1 MFISPKSNKVVAR
14 LDMAKALVIVES
26 VAKTKTIGK
35 FLGKDFTVKSSVG
48 HIKDLP
54 KQRLAVAVD
63 DGFEPEYI
71 TIRGKG
77 KVLTELRKVASDVD
91 KVFIA
96 TDPDREGEAIA
107 RHLAD
112 EIATRNENIFRVRFN
127 EITEKAVK
135 EALHAPMPIDDN
147 LVDAQKARRVVD
159 RLVGYQVSPLLW
171 RTIFRG
177 LSAGRVQSVALRLI
191 CEREA
196 LIDAFVPEEYWTI
209 AAELKGKKT
218 SPFLANLVKID
229 DKKPELR
236 SESEA
241 QTIAGELRNQEFK
254 VAEIKKKK
262 VNRQPAPP
270 FTTSTMQQEASK
282 RLGFSAKRIMIIA
295 QQLYEGI
302 ELGEEGSVG
311 LITYM
316 RTDSIRVAEE
326 AVQAVRELIA
336 RDYGMEYLPKTP
348 PKYKA
353 KAGAQDAHE
362 AIRPTVMKHSPKSI
376 KKFLTEEQ
384 FKLYELIWQRFLAS
398 QMEAA
403 VYDQTSI
410 DITAGRFLL
419 RVSGS
424 VIVFR
429 GFLQAYDDFRDKDE
443 DEENGENSNVPT
455 ALTVGEILALLDLHP
470 EQHFTKPPARY
481 SESSLIKELDA
492 LGIGRPSTYAM
503 IISTLTARK
512 YVDKQGR
519 QLAPTELGKTVNK
532 ILIRQFPKI
541 FNVEFTAFMED
552 ELDKIE
558 TGKKDFSEVVQ
569 EFYQP
574 FNRAVTEAEA
584 RKDDIKDELQ
594 ETTDELCPKCN
605 NPLIIRWG
613 RNGRFMACSSYPE
626 CKFTRPL
633 DVQEVATGEIC
644 ENCGKEMV
652 VKVGR
657 YGRFIA
663 CSGYPDC
670 KTAKPYPIGMACPK
684 DGGIGQIVERR
695 SKRGKTFYGCSRYP
709 DCDFVTWNKPL
720 KMPCPECGNSYT
732 EERYTQAKGLH
743 IRCPKCKHELESAPN
758 EDYFEP
764 AAG

>member
-1 MFISPKSNKVVAR
+1 
-14 LDMAKALVIVES
+14 MAKALVIVES

-254 VAEIKKKK
+254 V
-262 VNRQPAPP
+262 
-270 FTTSTMQQEASK
+270 
-282 RLGFSAKRIMIIA
+282 
-295 QQLYEGI
+295 
-302 ELGEEGSVG
+302 
-311 LITYM
+311 
-316 RTDSIRVAEE
+316 
-326 AVQAVRELIA
+326 
-336 RDYGMEYLPKTP
+336 
-348 PKYKA
+348 
-353 KAGAQDAHE
+353 
-362 AIRPTVMKHSPKSI
+362 
-376 KKFLTEEQ
+376 
-384 FKLYELIWQRFLAS
+384 
-398 QMEAA
+398 
-403 VYDQTSI
+403 
-410 DITAGRFLL
+410 
-419 RVSGS
+419 
-424 VIVFR
+424 
-429 GFLQAYDDFRDKDE
+429 
-443 DEENGENSNVPT
+443 
-455 ALTVGEILALLDLHP
+455 
-470 EQHFTKPPARY
+470 
-481 SESSLIKELDA
+481 
-492 LGIGRPSTYAM
+492 
-503 IISTLTARK
+503 
-512 YVDKQGR
+512 
-519 QLAPTELGKTVNK
+519 
-532 ILIRQFPKI
+532 
-541 FNVEFTAFMED
+541 
-552 ELDKIE
+552 
-558 TGKKDFSEVVQ
+558 
-569 EFYQP
+569 
-574 FNRAVTEAEA
+574 
-584 RKDDIKDELQ
+584 
-594 ETTDELCPKCN
+594 
-605 NPLIIRWG
+605 
-613 RNGRFMACSSYPE
+613 
-626 CKFTRPL
+626 
-633 DVQEVATGEIC
+633 
-644 ENCGKEMV
+644 
-652 VKVGR
+652 
-657 YGRFIA
+657 
-663 CSGYPDC
+663 
-670 KTAKPYPIGMACPK
+670 
-684 DGGIGQIVERR
+684 
-695 SKRGKTFYGCSRYP
+695 
-709 DCDFVTWNKPL
+709 
-720 KMPCPECGNSYT
+720 
-732 EERYTQAKGLH
+732 
-743 IRCPKCKHELESAPN
+743 
-758 EDYFEP
+758 
-764 AAG
+764 

>member
-1 MFISPKSNKVVAR
+1 
-14 LDMAKALVIVES
+14 MAKALVIVES

-35 FLGKDFTVKSSVG
+35 FLGKDYTVKSSVG

-54 KQRLAVAVD
+54 KQRLAVAVED
-63 DGFEPEYI
+63 SFEPEYI

-77 KVLTELRKVASDVD
+77 KILTELRKAAGDVD

-112 EIATRNENIFRVRFN
+112 EITARNENVLRVRFN
-127 EITEKAVK
+127 EITERAVK
-135 EALHAPMPIDDN
+135 EALRSPLPIDDN

-159 RLVGYQVSPLLW
+159 RLVGYQVSPILW

-191 CEREA
+191 CEREDA
-196 LIDAFVPEEYWTI
+196 IDHFVPEEYWTI

-218 SPFLANLVKID
+218 APFLANLVKID
-229 DKKPELR
+229 GQKPELH

-241 QTIAGELRNQEFK
+241 QAIAAELRGQEFK
-254 VAEIKKKK
+254 VADLRKKKIS
-262 VNRQPAPP
+262 RQPAPP
-270 FTTSTMQQEASK
+270 FTTSTMQQEAAK
-282 RLGFSAKRIMIIA
+282 RLGFTAKRIMMIA

-316 RTDSIRVAEE
+316 RTDSIRVADE
-326 AVQAVRELIA
+326 AVQAARELIA
-336 RDYGMEYLPKTP
+336 RDYGLEYLPKTP

-362 AIRPTVMKHSPKSI
+362 AIRPTATQYAPKAI
-376 KKFLTEEQ
+376 KKYLTDEQ
-384 FKLYELIWQRFLAS
+384 YRLYELIWQRFIAS

-403 VYDQTSI
+403 VYEQTSI
-410 DITAGRFLL
+410 DITAGRCLL
-419 RVSGS
+419 RVAGS
-424 VIVFR
+424 IIVFR
-429 GFLQAYDDFRDKDE
+429 GFLQAFDDFKDE
-443 DEENGENSNVPT
+443 EDENGENSNVPT
-455 ALTVGEILALLDLHP
+455 ELTVGELLTLLDLHP

-512 YVDKQGR
+512 YVEKQGR
-519 QLAPTELGKTVNK
+519 QLAPTELGRTVNR

-558 TGKKDFSEVVQ
+558 TGKKDFLEVVQ

-574 FNRAVTEAEA
+574 FSRAVMAAEE
-584 RKDDIKDELQ
+584 RKDVIKDELQ
-594 ETTDELCPKCN
+594 ETTEESCPKCER
-605 NPLIIRWG
+605 PLIIRWG
-613 RNGRFMACSSYPE
+613 RNGRFMACSGYPD

-633 DVQEVATGEIC
+633 DSQEVATGETC

-684 DGGIGQIVERR
+684 EGCTGQVVERR
-695 SKRGKTFYGCSRYP
+695 SKRGRTFYGCSRYP
-709 DCDFVTWNKPL
+709 DCDFVTWNKPV
-720 KMPCPECGNSYT
+720 KNPCPACGNPYT

-743 IRCPKCKHELESAPN
+743 IRCPKCKHELESAPD

-764 AAG
+764 AAGG

>member
-229 DKKPELR
+229 DKKPELH

-316 RTDSIRVAEE
+316 RTDSIRIAEE

>member
-218 SPFLANLVKID
+218 SPFLANLVKIA

-302 ELGEEGSVG
+302 ELGDEGSVG

>member
-1 MFISPKSNKVVAR
+1 MFNSIKSNKVVAR

-35 FLGKDFTVKSSVG
+35 FLGKDYTVKSSIG

-54 KQRLAVAVD
+54 KQRLAVAVE

-77 KVLTELRKVASDVD
+77 KVLTELRKVASGVD

-112 EIATRNENIFRVRFN
+112 EISARNENIFRVRFN

-218 SPFLANLVKID
+218 SPFLANLIKID

-241 QTIAGELRNQEFK
+241 QTIAGELRHQEFK

-282 RLGFSAKRIMIIA
+282 RLGFTAKRIMIIA

-316 RTDSIRVAEE
+316 RTDSIRVADE

-362 AIRPTVMKHSPKSI
+362 AIRPTVMKHSPKAI

-481 SESSLIKELDA
+481 SESSLIKELDT

-670 KTAKPYPIGMACPK
+670 KTAKPYPIGMTCPK

-709 DCDFVTWNKPL
+709 DCDFVTWNKPI
-720 KMPCPECGNSYT
+720 KTPCPECGNSYT

>member
-1 MFISPKSNKVVAR
+1 
-14 LDMAKALVIVES
+14 MAKALVIVES

-77 KVLTELRKVASDVD
+77 KVLTELRKTASDVD

-218 SPFLANLVKID
+218 SPFLANLIKID

-241 QTIAGELRNQEFK
+241 QTIAGELRKQEFK

-282 RLGFSAKRIMIIA
+282 RLGFTAKRIMIIA

-403 VYDQTSI
+403 VYEQTSI

-429 GFLQAYDDFRDKDE
+429 GFLQAFEDFRDKDE
-443 DEENGENSNVPT
+443 DEENGESSNVPT

-481 SESSLIKELDA
+481 SESSLIKELDT

-558 TGKKDFSEVVQ
+558 TGKKVFSEVVQ

-613 RNGRFMACSSYPE
+613 RNGRFMACSSYPD

-709 DCDFVTWNKPL
+709 DCDFVTWNKPI
-720 KMPCPECGNSYT
+720 KTPCPECGNSYT